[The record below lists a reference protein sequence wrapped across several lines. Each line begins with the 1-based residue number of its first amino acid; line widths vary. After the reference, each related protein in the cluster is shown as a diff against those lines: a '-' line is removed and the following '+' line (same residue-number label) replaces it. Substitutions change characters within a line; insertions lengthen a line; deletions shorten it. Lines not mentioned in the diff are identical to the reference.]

1 MLWLVLRC
9 PPTLVNHAKWEETR
23 MALNLKHLKTTAAA
37 ALLSLAPAAVF
48 AEDWKFAIEEIPGSI
63 MDAYAQEFKKRIEA
77 ATDGDVT
84 VTVYPMGTLGTPT
97 ETVEQAADGVIQLTN
112 VSIGNLGTIVPESQV
127 FLLPY
132 LLPSDPAAVSRILSS
147 SETIYGALN
156 ADFQKRGLEVM
167 TMYSEGPQVW
177 TTNREIRTP
186 EDFENFKMRVMVSPI
201 LLETYK
207 NMGAS
212 PTPLPFGE
220 VFGALQ
226 LGAVDG
232 QVNPIPTIEE
242 MKFYE
247 VTSHLIWAG
256 EQQHVTTVMSG
267 TDWYE
272 TQSPARQ
279 KLIKETLAELDSYIF
294 DVVETFNKE
303 KLEKILAAK
312 PGINVIRLNA
322 EERAAF
328 QKRSANTHSAYTKIA
343 GDRGEELLGAM
354 LNELKQAN

>member
-1 MLWLVLRC
+1 M
-9 PPTLVNHAKWEETR
+9 TIT
-23 MALNLKHLKTTAAA
+23 LKHLRTTAAA
-37 ALLSLAPAAVF
+37 ALLSFAPVAAF

-63 MDAYAQEFKKRIEA
+63 MDAYAQEFKSRIET
-77 ATDGDVT
+77 ATNGDVT

-97 ETVEQAADGVIQLTN
+97 ETVEQAADGVINFTN

-132 LLPSDPAAVSRILSS
+132 LLPSDAAVISDILSS
-147 SETIYGALN
+147 SETIYGPLN
-156 ADFQKRGLEVM
+156 EDFRTRGLEIM

-201 LLETYK
+201 LVETYN

-226 LGAVDG
+226 LGAIDG

-256 EQQHVTTVMSG
+256 EQELVTTVVAGS
-267 TDWYE
+267 DWF
-272 TQSPARQ
+272 
-279 KLIKETLAELDSYIF
+279 ETLSPERQELVRTTMSDMTGFIDGVVTDF
-294 DVVETFNKE
+294 NQERLDIIQEAKPDVSLVVLTEEERDVFRARSADTAAAYVETAGARGQE
-303 KLEKILAAK
+303 LLDA
-312 PGINVIRLNA
+312 LNA
-322 EERAAF
+322 EL
-328 QKRSANTHSAYTKIA
+328 A
-343 GDRGEELLGAM
+343 G
-354 LNELKQAN
+354 N

>member
-1 MLWLVLRC
+1 
-9 PPTLVNHAKWEETR
+9 
-23 MALNLKHLKTTAAA
+23 MALTLKSLKTTAAA

-63 MDAYAQEFKKRIEA
+63 MDAYAQEFKKRIET
-77 ATDGDVT
+77 ATEGDVT
-84 VTVYPMGTLGTPT
+84 VTIYPMGTLGTPT

-132 LLPSDPAAVSRILSS
+132 LLPSDPAAVSKILSS
-147 SETIYGALN
+147 SDTIYGALN

-167 TMYSEGPQVW
+167 SMYSEGPQVW

-256 EQQHVTTVMSG
+256 EQELVTTVVAGSDWFATLSPDRQQLLRGTMADMAGFIGGVVSG
-267 TDWYE
+267 FNQQRLDVIKDAKPDIGLVVLTEEERDAFRARSDDTAAAYVE
-272 TQSPARQ
+272 TAGARGQ
-279 KLIKETLAELDSYIF
+279 ELLDALQAEL
-294 DVVETFNKE
+294 
-303 KLEKILAAK
+303 
-312 PGINVIRLNA
+312 
-322 EERAAF
+322 
-328 QKRSANTHSAYTKIA
+328 A
-343 GDRGEELLGAM
+343 GS
-354 LNELKQAN
+354 

>member
-1 MLWLVLRC
+1 M
-9 PPTLVNHAKWEETR
+9 TLTSR
-23 MALNLKHLKTTAAA
+23 PLKITAAA
-37 ALLSLAPAAVF
+37 ALLGLTPLAAL

-63 MDAYAQEFKKRIEA
+63 MDAYAQEFKSRIEA
-77 ATDGDVT
+77 ATDGEVT

-97 ETVEQAADGVIQLTN
+97 ETVEQAADGVIQFTN
-112 VSIGNLGTIVPESQV
+112 VSIGNLGTVVPESQV

-132 LLPSDPAAVSRILSS
+132 LLPSDPAAISNILSS
-147 SETIYGALN
+147 SETIYGPLN
-156 ADFQKRGLEVM
+156 DDFRQRGLEVM

-186 EDFENFKMRVMVSPI
+186 EDFDNFKMRVMVSPI

-256 EQQHVTTVMSG
+256 EQELVTTVVAGSDWFETLNPDRQQLVRDTMADMTG
-267 TDWYE
+267 FIDGVVTDFN
-272 TQSPARQ
+272 Q
-279 KLIKETLAELDSYIF
+279 KRLDIIKE
-294 DVVETFNKE
+294 
-303 KLEKILAAK
+303 AK
-312 PGINVIRLNA
+312 PDIGLVVLT
-322 EERAAF
+322 EDERDAFRERSTGTSAAYV
-328 QKRSANTHSAYTKIA
+328 NTV
-343 GDRGEELLGAM
+343 GDRGQELLDA
-354 LNELKQAN
+354 LQAELSGN

>member
-1 MLWLVLRC
+1 M
-9 PPTLVNHAKWEETR
+9 TF
-23 MALNLKHLKTTAAA
+23 NLKHLKSTAAA
-37 ALLSLAPAAVF
+37 ALLALAPASAF

-63 MDAYAQEFKKRIEA
+63 MDAYAQEFKSRIEA
-77 ATDGDVT
+77 ATNGDVT

-97 ETVEQAADGVIQLTN
+97 ETVEQAADGIINFTN

-132 LLPSDPAAVSRILSS
+132 LLPSDPAAISDILSG
-147 SETIYGALN
+147 SETIYGELN
-156 ADFQKRGLEVM
+156 NDFRQRGLEVM

-177 TTNREIRTP
+177 TTNREIRSP

-201 LLETYK
+201 LVETYN

-226 LGAVDG
+226 LGAIDG

-256 EQQHVTTVMSG
+256 EQELVTTVVAGSDWFETLSVDRQELVRSTMADMTG
-267 TDWYE
+267 FIDGVVTDFN
-272 TQSPARQ
+272 QAR
-279 KLIKETLAELDSYIF
+279 LDTIKEAKPDISLVVLTEEER
-294 DVVETFNKE
+294 DVFRARSGDTAAAYVET
-303 KLEKILAAK
+303 
-312 PGINVIRLNA
+312 
-322 EERAAF
+322 
-328 QKRSANTHSAYTKIA
+328 A
-343 GDRGEELLGAM
+343 GDRGQELLDA
-354 LNELKQAN
+354 LSAELAAN

>member
-1 MLWLVLRC
+1 MKFKF
-9 PPTLVNHAKWEETR
+9 PI
-23 MALNLKHLKTTAAA
+23 LKSAAVVA
-37 ALLSLAPAAVF
+37 ALGLAPFSAQ

-63 MDAYAQEFKKRIEA
+63 MDAYAQEFKKRIET
-77 ATDGDVT
+77 ATNGEVT

-97 ETVEQAADGVIQLTN
+97 QTVEQAADNVIQFTN

-132 LLPSDPAAVSRILSS
+132 LLPSDPAAISNILSS
-147 SETIYGALN
+147 SETIYGPLN
-156 ADFQKRGLEVM
+156 EDFRQRGLEVL
-167 TMYSEGPQVW
+167 TMYSEGAQVW
-177 TTNREIRTP
+177 TTNREIRSP
-186 EDFENFKMRVMVSPI
+186 EDFSNFKMRVMVSPI

-256 EQQHVTTVMSG
+256 EQELVTTVVAGS
-267 TDWYE
+267 DWFE
-272 TQSPARQ
+272 TLSPDRQ
-279 KLIKETLAELDSYIF
+279 KLVRDTMADMTGFIDGVVTDFNQKRLDIIKE
-294 DVVETFNKE
+294 
-303 KLEKILAAK
+303 AK
-312 PGINVIRLNA
+312 PDIGIVVLTE
-322 EERAAF
+322 EERDAFRARSGDTAA
-328 QKRSANTHSAYTKIA
+328 AYIETA
-343 GDRGEELLGAM
+343 GARGQELLDA
-354 LNELKQAN
+354 LQAEIQASQ

>member
-1 MLWLVLRC
+1 
-9 PPTLVNHAKWEETR
+9 
-23 MALNLKHLKTTAAA
+23 MAISLKNLKTTAAA
-37 ALLSLAPAAVF
+37 ALLSLAPIGAL
-48 AEDWKFAIEEIPGSI
+48 AEDWKFAIEEIPGSL
-63 MDAYAQEFKKRIEA
+63 MDAYAQEFKSRIEA

-97 ETVEQAADGVIQLTN
+97 ETVEQAADGIIQFTN

-132 LLPSDPAAVSRILSS
+132 LLPSDPAAISNILSS
-147 SETIYGALN
+147 SETIYGSLN
-156 ADFQKRGLEVM
+156 EDFQKRGLEVM

-186 EDFENFKMRVMVSPI
+186 EDFSNFKMRVMVSPI

-256 EQQHVTTVMSG
+256 EQELVTTVVAG
-267 TDWYE
+267 ADWFATLSPERQQLVRE
-272 TQSPARQ
+272 TMAGMTGFIDGVVADFNQQR
-279 KLIKETLAELDSYIF
+279 LDIIKEAKPEIGLVVLTEEERDVFRARSGDTAAAYVETAGARGQELLDALQAELSG
-294 DVVETFNKE
+294 N
-303 KLEKILAAK
+303 
-312 PGINVIRLNA
+312 
-322 EERAAF
+322 
-328 QKRSANTHSAYTKIA
+328 
-343 GDRGEELLGAM
+343 
-354 LNELKQAN
+354 

>member
-1 MLWLVLRC
+1 M
-9 PPTLVNHAKWEETR
+9 TFS
-23 MALNLKHLKTTAAA
+23 MKHLKTAAA
-37 ALLSLAPAAVF
+37 AAILSLAPLSAL
-48 AEDWKFAIEEIPGSI
+48 AENWKFAIEEIPGSI
-63 MDAYAQEFKKRIEA
+63 MDAYAQEFKSRIEA
-77 ATDGDVT
+77 ATNGDVT

-97 ETVEQAADGVIQLTN
+97 ETVEQAADGIIQLTN

-132 LLPSDPAAVSRILSS
+132 LLPSDPAAVSDILSG
-147 SETIYGALN
+147 SETIYGDLN
-156 ADFQKRGLEVM
+156 GDFRKRGLEVM

-242 MKFYE
+242 MKLYE

-256 EQQHVTTVMSG
+256 EQELVTTVVAGS
-267 TDWYE
+267 DWFE
-272 TQSPARQ
+272 TLSPDRQ
-279 KLIKETLAELDSYIF
+279 ELVRETMADMTRFIDGVVSDFNQQRLDSIKE
-294 DVVETFNKE
+294 
-303 KLEKILAAK
+303 AK
-312 PGINVIRLNA
+312 PGIGLVVLSE
-322 EERAAF
+322 EERDAF
-328 QKRSANTHSAYTKIA
+328 RARSGDTASAYVETAGARGQELLDALQAELSAN
-343 GDRGEELLGAM
+343 
-354 LNELKQAN
+354 

>member
-1 MLWLVLRC
+1 M
-9 PPTLVNHAKWEETR
+9 TF
-23 MALNLKHLKTTAAA
+23 NLKHLKSTAAA
-37 ALLSLAPAAVF
+37 ALLALAPASAF

-63 MDAYAQEFKKRIEA
+63 MDAYAQEFKSRIEA
-77 ATDGDVT
+77 ATNGDVT

-97 ETVEQAADGVIQLTN
+97 ETVEQAADGIINFTN

-132 LLPSDPAAVSRILSS
+132 LLPSDPAAISDILSG
-147 SETIYGALN
+147 SETIYGELN
-156 ADFQKRGLEVM
+156 NDFRQRGLEVM

-177 TTNREIRTP
+177 TTNREIRSP

-201 LLETYK
+201 LVETYN

-226 LGAVDG
+226 LGAIDG

-256 EQQHVTTVMSG
+256 EQELVTTVVAGS
-267 TDWYE
+267 DWF
-272 TQSPARQ
+272 
-279 KLIKETLAELDSYIF
+279 ETLSADRQELVRSTMADMTAFI
-294 DVVETFNKE
+294 DGVVTDFNQARLDTIRE
-303 KLEKILAAK
+303 AK
-312 PGINVIRLNA
+312 PDISLVVLTE
-322 EERAAF
+322 EERDVFRARSGDTAA
-328 QKRSANTHSAYTKIA
+328 AYVDTA
-343 GDRGEELLGAM
+343 GDRGQQLLDALNAELAT
-354 LNELKQAN
+354 N

>member
-1 MLWLVLRC
+1 MELK
-9 PPTLVNHAKWEETR
+9 PTIRIYNMKITFKNFGVWVITASLGLTPVG
-23 MALNLKHLKTTAAA
+23 AL
-37 ALLSLAPAAVF
+37 

-63 MDAYAQEFKKRIEA
+63 MDAYAQEFKTRVET
-77 ATDGDVT
+77 ATAGDVT
-84 VTVYPMGTLGTPT
+84 VTIYPMGTLGTPT
-97 ETVEQAADGVIQLTN
+97 ETVEQAADGIIQFTN

-132 LLPSDPAAVSRILSS
+132 LLPSDPVAISNILTG
-147 SETIYGALN
+147 SETIYGELN
-156 ADFQKRGLEVM
+156 HDFQKRGLEVI

-186 EDFENFKMRVMVSPI
+186 EDFSNFKMRVMVSPI
-201 LLETYK
+201 LLETYR

-256 EQQHVTTVMSG
+256 EQELVTTVVAGS
-267 TDWYE
+267 DWFE
-272 TQSPARQ
+272 TLSSDRQ
-279 KLIKETLAELDSYIF
+279 KLVRETMAGMTDFIDGVVADFNQKRLDVI
-294 DVVETFNKE
+294 T
-303 KLEKILAAK
+303 AAK
-312 PGINVIRLNA
+312 PDISLVVLTE
-322 EERAAF
+322 EERDAF
-328 QKRSANTHSAYTKIA
+328 RARSGDTAGAYVDTA
-343 GDRGEELLGAM
+343 GSRGKELLDS
-354 LNELKQAN
+354 LQAEIASFN

>member
-1 MLWLVLRC
+1 MSF
-9 PPTLVNHAKWEETR
+9 TFS
-23 MALNLKHLKTTAAA
+23 NLKATVVAAA
-37 ALLSLAPAAVF
+37 IGMVPLSAV
-48 AEDWKFAIEEIPGSI
+48 AEEWKFAIEEIPGSI
-63 MDAYAQEFKKRIEA
+63 MDAYAQEFKSRIEA

-84 VTVYPMGTLGTPT
+84 VEVYPMGTLGTPT
-97 ETVEQAADGVIQLTN
+97 ETAEQAADGVIQFSN

-132 LLPSDPAAVSRILSS
+132 LLPSDPDAISKILSGS
-147 SETIYGALN
+147 KTIYGPLN
-156 ADFQKRGLEVM
+156 EDFRKRGLEVM

-186 EDFENFKMRVMVSPI
+186 EDFSNFKMRVMVSPI
-201 LLETYK
+201 LIETYK

-256 EQQHVTTVMSG
+256 EQELVTAVVAGS
-267 TDWYE
+267 DWFA
-272 TQSPARQ
+272 TLNPQRQ
-279 KLIKETLAELDSYIF
+279 KLVRETMAGMTGFIDGVVADFNQKRLDIIKKAKPDIGLVVLTEKERDAFRALSGDTAGAYVEAAGTRGQELLDALTS
-294 DVVETFNKE
+294 E
-303 KLEKILAAK
+303 LAAS
-312 PGINVIRLNA
+312 N
-322 EERAAF
+322 
-328 QKRSANTHSAYTKIA
+328 
-343 GDRGEELLGAM
+343 
-354 LNELKQAN
+354 

>member
-1 MLWLVLRC
+1 
-9 PPTLVNHAKWEETR
+9 
-23 MALNLKHLKTTAAA
+23 MALSLKNLKTTAAA

-63 MDAYAQEFKKRIEA
+63 MDAYAQEFKKRIET
-77 ATDGDVT
+77 ATGGDVT
-84 VTVYPMGTLGTPT
+84 VTIYPMGTLGTPT
-97 ETVEQAADGVIQLTN
+97 ETVEQAADGIIQLTN

-132 LLPSDPAAVSRILSS
+132 LLPSGAEAVSKVLSG
-147 SETIYGALN
+147 SETIYGPLN
-156 ADFQKRGLEVM
+156 EDFQKRGLEIM

-256 EQQHVTTVMSG
+256 EQELGDHRGRRLRLVCHPEPG
-267 TDWYE
+267 P
-272 TQSPARQ
+272 PAAGARHDGGYDQLHRRRGCRLQPAAPGRDQGRQ
-279 KLIKETLAELDSYIF
+279 AGHW
-294 DVVETFNKE
+294 
-303 KLEKILAAK
+303 
-312 PGINVIRLNA
+312 PGGA
-322 EERAAF
+322 
-328 QKRSANTHSAYTKIA
+328 
-343 GDRGEELLGAM
+343 DRGRA
-354 LNELKQAN
+354 

>member
-1 MLWLVLRC
+1 MKL
-9 PPTLVNHAKWEETR
+9 T
-23 MALNLKHLKTTAAA
+23 HLKAITAV
-37 ALLSLAPAAVF
+37 ALLGLAPTGVL

-63 MDAYAQEFKKRIEA
+63 MDAYAQEFKKRIET
-77 ATDGDVT
+77 ATEGDIT

-97 ETVEQAADGVIQLTN
+97 ETVEQAADGIIQLTN
-112 VSIGNLGTIVPESQV
+112 VSIGNLGTVVPESQV

-132 LLPSDPAAVSRILSS
+132 LLPSDPAAVSEILSS
-147 SETIYGALN
+147 SETIYGKLN
-156 ADFQKRGLEVM
+156 ADFQARDLEIM

-186 EDFENFKMRVMVSPI
+186 EDFANFKMRVMVSPI

-256 EQQHVTTVMSG
+256 EQELVTTVVAGS
-267 TDWYE
+267 DWFATLTPERQQLVRE
-272 TQSPARQ
+272 TMADMTGFIDGVVSDFNQ
-279 KLIKETLAELDSYIF
+279 KRLDIIKQ
-294 DVVETFNKE
+294 
-303 KLEKILAAK
+303 AK
-312 PGINVIRLNA
+312 PDIELVILT
-322 EERAAF
+322 EDERDAF
-328 QKRSANTHSAYTKIA
+328 RARSADTASAYVDTA
-343 GDRGEELLGAM
+343 GDRGQQLLDALQAELAE
-354 LNELKQAN
+354 N

>member
-1 MLWLVLRC
+1 MKFKF
-9 PPTLVNHAKWEETR
+9 PI
-23 MALNLKHLKTTAAA
+23 LKSAAVVA
-37 ALLSLAPAAVF
+37 ALGLAPFSAQ

-63 MDAYAQEFKKRIEA
+63 MDAYAQEFKKRIET
-77 ATDGDVT
+77 ATNGEVT

-97 ETVEQAADGVIQLTN
+97 QTVEQAADNVIQFTN

-132 LLPSDPAAVSRILSS
+132 LLPSDPAAISNILSS
-147 SETIYGALN
+147 SETIYGPLN
-156 ADFQKRGLEVM
+156 EDFRQRGLEVL
-167 TMYSEGPQVW
+167 TMYSEGAQVW
-177 TTNREIRTP
+177 TTNREIRSP
-186 EDFENFKMRVMVSPI
+186 DDFSNFKMRVMVSPI

-256 EQQHVTTVMSG
+256 EQELVTTVVAGS
-267 TDWYE
+267 DWFE
-272 TQSPARQ
+272 TLSPDRQ
-279 KLIKETLAELDSYIF
+279 KLVRDTMADMTGFIDGVVTDFNQKRLDIIKE
-294 DVVETFNKE
+294 
-303 KLEKILAAK
+303 AK
-312 PGINVIRLNA
+312 PDIGIVVLTE
-322 EERAAF
+322 EERDAFRARSGDTAA
-328 QKRSANTHSAYTKIA
+328 AYIETA
-343 GDRGEELLGAM
+343 GARGQELLDA
-354 LNELKQAN
+354 LQAEIQASQ

>member
-1 MLWLVLRC
+1 MSFSF
-9 PPTLVNHAKWEETR
+9 AK
-23 MALNLKHLKTTAAA
+23 LKTIAIAIVLAATPVGA
-37 ALLSLAPAAVF
+37 M

-63 MDAYAQEFKKRIEA
+63 MDAYAQEFKSRIEA
-77 ATDGDVT
+77 ATNGDVT

-97 ETVEQAADGVIQLTN
+97 ETVEQASDGIIQFTN

-132 LLPSDPAAVSRILSS
+132 LLPSDPTEISGILSGS
-147 SETIYGALN
+147 KTIYSDLN
-156 ADFQKRGLEVM
+156 EDFRKRGLEVL

-186 EDFENFKMRVMVSPI
+186 EDFSNFKMRVMVSPI

-207 NMGAS
+207 NIGAS

-256 EQQHVTTVMSG
+256 EQELVTTVVAGS
-267 TDWYE
+267 DWF
-272 TQSPARQ
+272 
-279 KLIKETLAELDSYIF
+279 ETLSPERQQLVRETMAGMTGFIDG
-294 DVVETFNKE
+294 VVTDFNK
-303 KLEKILAAK
+303 KRLDIITAAK
-312 PGINVIRLNA
+312 PEIKLVVLNE
-322 EERAAF
+322 EERDVFRA
-328 QKRSANTHSAYTKIA
+328 RSGDTARAYVDAA
-343 GDRGEELLGAM
+343 GDRGQALLDA
-354 LNELKQAN
+354 LQAEIAASN

>member
-1 MLWLVLRC
+1 M
-9 PPTLVNHAKWEETR
+9 TFS
-23 MALNLKHLKTTAAA
+23 MKHLKTTAAA
-37 ALLSLAPAAVF
+37 AILGLAPLSAW
-48 AEDWKFAIEEIPGSI
+48 AENWKFAIEEIPGSI
-63 MDAYAQEFKKRIEA
+63 MDAYAQEFKSRIEA

-97 ETVEQAADGVIQLTN
+97 ETVEQAADGVIQFTN

-132 LLPSDPAAVSRILSS
+132 LLPSDPAAISDILSGS
-147 SETIYGALN
+147 DTIYGDLN
-156 ADFQKRGLEVM
+156 DDFRKRGLEVM

-186 EDFENFKMRVMVSPI
+186 EDFSNFKMRVMVSPI

-256 EQQHVTTVMSG
+256 EQELVTTVVAGSDWFETLNPERQQLVRDTMAG
-267 TDWYE
+267 MTGFIDGVVTDFN
-272 TQSPARQ
+272 Q
-279 KLIKETLAELDSYIF
+279 KRLDIIKEAKPEIGLVVLNEEERGVFRDRSGDTAAAYVETAGARGQELLDALQAEL
-294 DVVETFNKE
+294 
-303 KLEKILAAK
+303 
-312 PGINVIRLNA
+312 
-322 EERAAF
+322 
-328 QKRSANTHSAYTKIA
+328 SAN
-343 GDRGEELLGAM
+343 
-354 LNELKQAN
+354 

>member
-1 MLWLVLRC
+1 
-9 PPTLVNHAKWEETR
+9 
-23 MALNLKHLKTTAAA
+23 MALSLKHLKTTAAA
-37 ALLSLAPAAVF
+37 ALLSLAPISAW

-63 MDAYAQEFKKRIEA
+63 MDAYAQEFKSRIEA
-77 ATDGDVT
+77 ATNGDVT
-84 VTVYPMGTLGTPT
+84 VTVYPMGTLGSPT
-97 ETVEQAADGVIQLTN
+97 ETVEQAADGVIQFTN

-132 LLPSDPAAVSRILSS
+132 LLPSDPAKISDILSG
-147 SETIYGALN
+147 SETIYGPLN
-156 ADFQKRGLEVM
+156 DDFRKRGLEVM

-186 EDFENFKMRVMVSPI
+186 EDFSNFKMRVMVSPI

-256 EQQHVTTVMSG
+256 EQELVTTVVAGS
-267 TDWYE
+267 DWFE
-272 TQSPARQ
+272 TLTPDRQ
-279 KLIKETLAELDSYIF
+279 KLVRDTMADMTGFIDGVVTDFNQKRLDIIKEAKPEIGLVVLTEEERDAFRARSGDTAAAYVDTAGARGQELLDALGAELSS
-294 DVVETFNKE
+294 N
-303 KLEKILAAK
+303 
-312 PGINVIRLNA
+312 
-322 EERAAF
+322 
-328 QKRSANTHSAYTKIA
+328 
-343 GDRGEELLGAM
+343 
-354 LNELKQAN
+354 

>member
-1 MLWLVLRC
+1 MAFTLSTLR
-9 PPTLVNHAKWEETR
+9 
-23 MALNLKHLKTTAAA
+23 TTATA
-37 ALLSLAPAAVF
+37 ALLGLAPIGVL

-63 MDAYAQEFKKRIEA
+63 MDAYAQEFKSRIET
-77 ATDGDVT
+77 ATNGDVT
-84 VTVYPMGTLGTPT
+84 VTVYPMGALGTPT
-97 ETVEQAADGVIQLTN
+97 ETVEQAADGIIQFTN
-112 VSIGNLGTIVPESQV
+112 VSIGNLGTVVPESQV

-132 LLPSDPAAVSRILSS
+132 LLPSDPAAISNILSS
-147 SETIYGALN
+147 SETIYGPMN
-156 ADFQKRGLEVM
+156 DDFRQRGLEVL

-186 EDFENFKMRVMVSPI
+186 EDFDNFKMRVMVSPI

-247 VTSHLIWAG
+247 ITSHLIWAG
-256 EQQHVTTVMSG
+256 EQELVTTVVAGS
-267 TDWYE
+267 DWFE
-272 TQSPARQ
+272 TLSPDRQ
-279 KLIKETLAELDSYIF
+279 QLVRDTMADMTGFIDGVVADFNQQRLDIIKEAKPDIGLVVLTEEERDVFRARSTDTSAAYVDTVGSRGQELLDALQAEL
-294 DVVETFNKE
+294 
-303 KLEKILAAK
+303 
-312 PGINVIRLNA
+312 
-322 EERAAF
+322 
-328 QKRSANTHSAYTKIA
+328 A
-343 GDRGEELLGAM
+343 G
-354 LNELKQAN
+354 N

>member
-1 MLWLVLRC
+1 
-9 PPTLVNHAKWEETR
+9 
-23 MALNLKHLKTTAAA
+23 
-37 ALLSLAPAAVF
+37 
-48 AEDWKFAIEEIPGSI
+48 
-63 MDAYAQEFKKRIEA
+63 MDAYAQEFKRRIEA
-77 ATDGDVT
+77 ATNGDVT
-84 VTVYPMGTLGTPT
+84 VSVFPMGTLGTPT
-97 ETVEQAADGVIQLTN
+97 ETVEQAADGIIQFTN

-132 LLPSDPAAVSRILSS
+132 LLPSDPQKISDILSG
-147 SETIYGALN
+147 SETIYSEMSK
-156 ADFQKRGLEVM
+156 DFNRRGLEVL

-186 EDFENFKMRVMVSPI
+186 EDFSNFKMRVMVSPI

-232 QVNPIPTIEE
+232 QVNPVPTIEE

-256 EQQHVTTVMSG
+256 EQELVTTVVAG
-267 TDWYE
+267 ADWFATLSADRQQLVRDTMAAMTGFIDNVVTE
-272 TQSPARQ
+272 FNQSRLDIITANKPDIQ
-279 KLIKETLAELDSYIF
+279 LVVLTEAER
-294 DVVETFNKE
+294 DVFR
-303 KLEKILAAK
+303 A
-312 PGINVIRLNA
+312 
-322 EERAAF
+322 RAAATA
-328 QKRSANTHSAYTKIA
+328 QTYVDDVGARGQQLLSALQAEIGA
-343 GDRGEELLGAM
+343 GM
-354 LNELKQAN
+354 